1 MDANNK
7 VMDFQE
13 AAAKRIVDLFFDE
26 TNPRERIL
34 LADEVGLGKTKVA
47 ARVVSLFRQR
57 RKEKGKSKFR
67 VVYVCSNLNIVNQNL
82 DALGVETR
90 LDFNESRLSMQHY
103 SLERM
108 LRDETLIPLTP
119 STSFDFHSTGLAN
132 ERALMCVILLKSQFK
147 GKPVQDSIKG
157 FFQCGVGDKR
167 WSQLLSD
174 YGEGVDDLGPDYLS
188 NVETAL
194 GEYLK
199 KKNQRELLSRL
210 GEVTYKPET
219 LGAGEKA
226 QIISRLRRAF
236 AKISLDQLNP
246 DLVIMDEFQRFH
258 NLLVDEGDDEQK
270 LDEQK
275 LLAKEFFA
283 KKGTRILLLSAT
295 PYRPYTTLE
304 ELTET
309 GVDEHFN
316 DFQKV
321 VQFLCNGRSERKK
334 AFDEAWKQFNATLV
348 RINADT
354 FDKAIAAKKGAEA
367 ALYGMMCRTERIN
380 EGNIRTVLPEV
391 SPSLEDVCSYFEARA
406 LLDAINKEVSE
417 KKVQT
422 VPIEYAKSS
431 PFLMSFMDH
440 YKLKD
445 HIREGINSSKS
456 KLPSA
461 KLLYVPYRQ
470 VEEYK
475 QLPETNARLHCLID
489 MLFSEID
496 ASRLLWVPASR
507 PYYRTHGVFSRASGF
522 SKFLVFSSWAMVP
535 RMISCLVSYEAER
548 RVVSGLKKRHRR
560 PGGYFNEKKKRSQTG
575 RLRFKRN
582 EENPLCHVSPYLAS
596 VYKPEEWLGKDVDE
610 ILGAIKDII
619 RPKVEEIAASW
630 RAEGGEKRKKI
641 ASLSL
646 LMRALDGEIVENHP
660 GAFEV
665 SRAVDTLALAAMG
678 SPAICAYRLT
688 HNKEQAKSIAKF
700 FESMF
705 NRPDPAMIVTLCA
718 GRNSKNY
725 VEEVLKYC
733 VEVLEY
739 CVEGNLQAVLDE
751 YDHMLGGKWKDVLK
765 HGPMDTGLLNVDM
778 KENKG
783 GIENRQMRTSF
794 AVPFSNTKM
803 DEKTIAGV
811 SALRTAFNSP
821 FRPFVLTTTSVGQ
834 EGLDFHWYARKVI
847 HWNLP
852 SNPADMEQREGRVNR
867 YKCLSIRQRLGQYYG
882 DVPSWDEI
890 FQKASED
897 FKGDNSDLV
906 PFWCL
911 PQGCLPQDF
920 DNPDQSPLIERI
932 ILQYPLSK
940 DNSLYENKEKI
951 LSLYR
956 LTMGQPR
963 QEELLDMLRASGIGE
978 EDLKKLVMNLS
989 PFYRGKNN
997 SSAES

>member
-1 MDANNK
+1 MDADNK

-13 AAAKRIVDLFFDE
+13 ATAKRIVDLFFDE

-57 RKEKGKSKFR
+57 RKEKGKGKFR
-67 VVYVCSNLNIVNQNL
+67 VVYVCSNLNIVDQNL

-132 ERALMCVILLKSQFK
+132 ERALMCVILLKSQFQ
-147 GKPVQDSIKG
+147 GKPIQDSIKG

-174 YGEGVDDLGPDYLS
+174 YGEGVDNLGKDYLS

-199 KKNQRELLSRL
+199 KENQRELLSRL
-210 GEVTYKPET
+210 GEVANKPET

-236 AKISLDQLNP
+236 AKISLDRLNP

-283 KKGTRILLLSAT
+283 KKGTKILLLSAT

-321 VQFLCNGRSERKK
+321 VQFLCNGRPERKK

-354 FDKAIAAKKGAEA
+354 FDKALTAKKGAEA
-367 ALYGMMCRTERIN
+367 ALYDMMCRTERIN
-380 EGNIRTVLPEV
+380 EGNIRTVLPEL
-391 SPSLEDVCSYFEARA
+391 SLSLEDVRSYFEARA
-406 LLDAINKEVSE
+406 LLDAINKEVLE

-440 YKLKD
+440 YKLKE
-445 HIREGINSSKS
+445 HIRDGINSSKS

-475 QLPETNARLHCLID
+475 QLPETNARLHCLVD

-496 ASRLLWVPASR
+496 SSRLLWVPASR
-507 PYYRTHGVFSRASGF
+507 PYYQTHGAFSRASGF

-548 RVVSGLKKRHRR
+548 RVVRGLKGRRR
-560 PGGYFNEKKKRSQTG
+560 PGGYFNEEKKKRSQSN
-575 RLRFKRN
+575 RLRFKG
-582 EENPLCHVSPYLAS
+582 EDENPLCHVSTWLATEF
-596 VYKPEEWLGKDVDE
+596 KREDWLGKDIGE
-610 ILGAIKDII
+610 ILGAIKDKI
-619 RPKVEEIAASW
+619 RPKVEEIAANW
-630 RAEGGEKRKKI
+630 RTEGGGKWKI

-660 GAFEV
+660 GKV
-665 SRAVDTLALAAMG
+665 DDVNRAVDTLALAAMG

-688 HNKEQAKSIAKF
+688 RNTEQAKSIAEF

-705 NRPDPAMIVTLCA
+705 NRPDPAMVVTLCA
-718 GRNSKNY
+718 GKKAKNY
-725 VEEVLKYC
+725 VE
-733 VEVLEY
+733 EVLEY

-751 YDHMLGGKWKDVLK
+751 YDHMLGGNWKDVLK

-778 KENKG
+778 NENKG
-783 GIENRQMRTSF
+783 GIENRQMRTSL
-794 AVPFSNTKM
+794 AVAFSNTKM
-803 DEKTIAGV
+803 DEKTVAGV

-867 YKCLSIRQRLGQYYG
+867 YKCLSIRQRLGKYYG
-882 DVPSWDEI
+882 NVPSWDEI
-890 FQKASED
+890 FKRASED
-897 FKGDNSDLV
+897 LKGGNSDLV

-911 PQGCLPQDF
+911 PKDF
-920 DNPDQSPLIERI
+920 DNPDQAPLIERI

-940 DNSLYENKEKI
+940 DYSLYENKEKV

-963 QEELLDMLRASGIGE
+963 QEELLDMLSTSGIGE